1 MLSLLILFLLLIA
14 FFSGARRGFALQVIF
29 AIGYVLS
36 FIAAQYFYKPLAS
49 HLELYIPYP
58 AVTPTSKLAFFDQ
71 VFAFHLDEAFY
82 AGTAFLIILL
92 IGWLITRFVGV
103 FVHGLT
109 YVPILR
115 QVDWIA
121 GGILSLIMAY
131 VTIFLILQLLAFVPL
146 DVVQNQFGEHSF
158 ARFIVE
164 RTPFLTNKMYEL
176 WVTNILN

>member
-1 MLSLLILFLLLIA
+1 
-14 FFSGARRGFALQVIF
+14 
-29 AIGYVLS
+29 
-36 FIAAQYFYKPLAS
+36 K
-49 HLELYIPYP
+49 
-58 AVTPTSKLAFFDQ
+58 TSKVEKEFYLRCSYLTLSVLFDK
-71 VFAFHLDEAFY
+71 EP
-82 AGTAFLIILL
+82 
-92 IGWLITRFVGV
+92 V

>member
-1 MLSLLILFLLLIA
+1 MKLLCRNC
-14 FFSGARRGFALQVIF
+14 FSDYFANWL
-29 AIGYVLS
+29 
-36 FIAAQYFYKPLAS
+36 AA
-49 HLELYIPYP
+49 YP
-58 AVTPTSKLAFFDQ
+58 
-71 VFAFHLDEAFY
+71 
-82 AGTAFLIILL
+82 IC
-92 IGWLITRFVGV
+92 GV

>member
-14 FFSGARRGFALQVIF
+14 FFSGARRGFALQIIF

-36 FIAAQYFYKPLAS
+36 FIAAQHFYKPLAS

-92 IGWLITRFVGV
+92 IGWLLTRFVGV

-115 QVDWIA
+115 QVDWI
-121 GGILSLIMAY
+121 
-131 VTIFLILQLLAFVPL
+131 P
-146 DVVQNQFGEHSF
+146 
-158 ARFIVE
+158 
-164 RTPFLTNKMYEL
+164 
-176 WVTNILN
+176 VTNHGLRYYIFDFAVTCLCSIRCGPKSIRRA

>member
-1 MLSLLILFLLLIA
+1 M
-14 FFSGARRGFALQVIF
+14 
-29 AIGYVLS
+29 LS
-36 FIAAQYFYKPLAS
+36 FIAAQNFYKPLAS

-92 IGWLITRFVGV
+92 IGWLLTRFVGV

>member
-1 MLSLLILFLLLIA
+1 M
-14 FFSGARRGFALQVIF
+14 
-29 AIGYVLS
+29 
-36 FIAAQYFYKPLAS
+36 
-49 HLELYIPYP
+49 ELYIPYP

-109 YVPILR
+109 YVPILK

-158 ARFIVE
+158 ARLIVE